1 MRYESDVISKRIK
14 RSQKIKKFLNI
25 ILYIIL
31 IPTILFSLFLMFG
44 ELGNSKENPS
54 FLNISLYSVVSESM
68 SPRIKVNDI
77 VVVKKGY
84 SNDEFREG
92 NIITFKKDNGEIVT
106 HRIEKIVLSDLQ
118 NSYITKGDN
127 NENVDEKI
135 VRYEDIIGKV
145 IYVMPNLG
153 NMFALFKNKYF
164 FIGCMTVLVLVTL
177 YDLRVKKRKIERKK
191 IREKYEKKSNFYF

>member
-164 FIGCMTVLVLVTL
+164 FIGCITVLVLVTL

>member
-14 RSQKIKKFLNI
+14 RNQKIKKFLNI

-44 ELGNSKENPS
+44 ELGDSKKNPS
-54 FLNISLYSVVSESM
+54 FFNISLYSVVSESM

-127 NENVDEKI
+127 NETVDEEV

-153 NMFALFKNKYF
+153 NMFALLKNKYF
-164 FIGCMTVLVLVTL
+164 FASCMIILILVTL
-177 YDLRVKKRKIERKK
+177 YDLRVKKRKLERKK

>member
-14 RSQKIKKFLNI
+14 RNQKIKKILLI

-31 IPTILFSLFLMFG
+31 VPTVLFSLFLIFG
-44 ELGNSKENPS
+44 ELGNSEENPS
-54 FLNISLYSVVSESM
+54 FFNISLYSVVSESM

-84 SNDEFREG
+84 SNDEFKEG
-92 NIITFKKDNGEIVT
+92 NIITFRKDNGEIVT

-127 NENVDEKI
+127 NETVDEEV

-153 NMFALFKNKYF
+153 NMFSILKNKYF
-164 FIGCMTVLVLVTL
+164 FCGCLLLLIIITW
-177 YDLRVKKRKIERKK
+177 YDFKVKKRKLERKK
-191 IREKYEKKSNFYF
+191 IREKYEKKSSFYF

>member
-1 MRYESDVISKRIK
+1 MRYESDVISKRI
-14 RSQKIKKFLNI
+14 RRNQKIKKILNI

-31 IPTILFSLFLMFG
+31 IPAILFSLFLMFG
-44 ELGNSKENPS
+44 ELGDSKENPS
-54 FLNISLYSVVSESM
+54 FFNISLYSVVSESM

-92 NIITFKKDNGEIVT
+92 NIITFKKDNGEIIT

-127 NENVDEKI
+127 NETVDEEV

-164 FIGCMTVLVLVTL
+164 FASCMIILILLTI
-177 YDLRVKKRKIERKK
+177 YDLRVKKRKLERKK

>member
-14 RSQKIKKFLNI
+14 RNQKIKKFLNI

-44 ELGNSKENPS
+44 ELGDSKENPS
-54 FLNISLYSVVSESM
+54 FFNISLYSVVSESM

-127 NENVDEKI
+127 NETVDEEV

-153 NMFALFKNKYF
+153 NMFALLKNKYF
-164 FIGCMTVLVLVTL
+164 FA
-177 YDLRVKKRKIERKK
+177 
-191 IREKYEKKSNFYF
+191 S

>member
-1 MRYESDVISKRIK
+1 MRYESDVISKNIK
-14 RSQKIKKFLNI
+14 RNQKIKKVLII

-31 IPTILFSLFLMFG
+31 IPTTLFSLFLMFG
-44 ELGNSKENPS
+44 ELGDSNENPS
-54 FLNISLYSVVSESM
+54 FLNINLYSVVSESM

-77 VVVKKGY
+77 IVVKKGY
-84 SNDEFREG
+84 SNDEFRVG

-106 HRIEKIVLSDLQ
+106 HRIEEIVLSDLQ

-127 NENVDEKI
+127 NETTDEEI

-145 IYVMPNLG
+145 IYVMPNFG
-153 NMFALFKNKYF
+153 NVVTLLKNKLF
-164 FIGCMTVLVLVTL
+164 FAGCMVLLTLIVL
-177 YDLRVKKRKIERKK
+177 YDMRVKKRKLERKK

>member
-14 RSQKIKKFLNI
+14 RNQKIKKFLNI

-44 ELGNSKENPS
+44 ELGDSKENPS
-54 FLNISLYSVVSESM
+54 FFNISLYSVVSESM

-106 HRIEKIVLSDLQ
+106 HRIEKIVLSD
-118 NSYITKGDN
+118 
-127 NENVDEKI
+127 
-135 VRYEDIIGKV
+135 
-145 IYVMPNLG
+145 
-153 NMFALFKNKYF
+153 
-164 FIGCMTVLVLVTL
+164 
-177 YDLRVKKRKIERKK
+177 
-191 IREKYEKKSNFYF
+191 